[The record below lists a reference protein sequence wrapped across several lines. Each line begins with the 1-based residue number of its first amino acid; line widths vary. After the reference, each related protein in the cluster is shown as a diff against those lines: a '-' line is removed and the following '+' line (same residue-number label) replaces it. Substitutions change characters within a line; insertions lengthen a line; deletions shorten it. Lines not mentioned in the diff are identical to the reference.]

1 MYGERLRE
9 LRTDFGL
16 TQKQLAERLGVT
28 QKNLSKYELEKP
40 DLSTDMII
48 KICNFLCAP
57 PIICSAGRITDRA
70 LRGTF
75 TPSKKKAPGRKAEK
89 CGAPP
94 ETGAIYASHAI

>member
-28 QKNLSKYELEKP
+28 QKNLSKYELEKL

-48 KICNFLCAP
+48 KICNFFM
-57 PIICSAGRITDRA
+57 CSAD
-70 LRGTF
+70 
-75 TPSKKKAPGRKAEK
+75 
-89 CGAPP
+89 
-94 ETGAIYASHAI
+94 

>member
-28 QKNLSKYELEKP
+28 QKNLSKYELEKL

-48 KICNFLCAP
+48 KICNFFM
-57 PIICSAGRITDRA
+57 CSADYLLGRTDDCEPYE
-70 LRGTF
+70 LV
-75 TPSKKKAPGRKAEK
+75 PDWN
-89 CGAPP
+89 
-94 ETGAIYASHAI
+94 